1 MPGSR
6 ASICISPFYGSAAMV
21 AKRTLDKLRVL
32 IIEDDP
38 DFAAQLRIMLER
50 SAGIRRVECCETLLC
65 ALTRLH
71 AEPGDLAFL
80 DLHLPDSE
88 DLETLHRVRALYP
101 ALPIVV
107 LTAREDDDLG
117 DAAIR
122 IGAQDYVVKHRL
134 RAEILPRLLRNALT
148 RARLEEALQ
157 RSEQRGRALFEHGL
171 GLLCA
176 HDLEGRLLGIN
187 PAAAHALGFSP
198 EALVGRLLAELMPDA
213 MRPRLKD
220 YLRRIRRA
228 GEAEGVFPVLTRGGE
243 QRRWQFRN
251 RLLTAEPEP
260 YVLGFAIDVTDQ
272 IAAAE
277 RLGEQHAELTAI
289 QQVLP
294 LGLVRLDPM
303 GAALDANPAFARIM
317 GRPLAELLGDGWAV
331 ALHPEDRSRVVES
344 WAAVVRAG
352 ARSFASQH
360 RVQRPD
366 GEVRWVSVHA
376 DAFFVGAE
384 LRGYVASLEDITERH
399 LAQQSLAASARRLS
413 TITDAMPMMIGYSD
427 RDEYFVYVNR
437 AYERFYGAPR
447 EQIVGRAIRDVLGEA
462 RYLRRR
468 SYLTRA
474 RAGQSVR
481 FEDTDTSSGE
491 ELVQEVSYIPDV
503 NEEGGVDGIHMLVQ
517 DISAQRRETR
527 QLRTHA
533 ETDALT
539 GLFNRAGLLDRLGR
553 ALARSADQQ
562 TLLAVYYLDLD
573 GFKGINDRM
582 GHAAGDAVLRAVAQR
597 LTAAVRASDVV
608 ARLGG
613 DEFVILAAGL
623 REPLQARVLAEKIVV
638 SLRDPIACGTHAIT
652 ATASVGVALGD
663 GVAASPESIL
673 MRADV
678 MLYAAKRD
686 GRDRYRIAALDEPL
700 AGDGMPGD

>member
-1 MPGSR
+1 MPVGADGQCGPQAHLSAIAPGDPRPACFPRRSAVNVMPGSR

-331 ALHPEDRSRVVES
+331 RCTPRTARVSSNPGRPSCAPVLVRS
-344 WAAVVRAG
+344 
-352 ARSFASQH
+352 
-360 RVQRPD
+360 P
-366 GEVRWVSVHA
+366 VS
-376 DAFFVGAE
+376 
-384 LRGYVASLEDITERH
+384 
-399 LAQQSLAASARRLS
+399 
-413 TITDAMPMMIGYSD
+413 IGYSVPMAKCAGSRSTRMHFSWAPSCAVTSPASKTSPND
-427 RDEYFVYVNR
+427 TLPSR
-437 AYERFYGAPR
+437 AWPPA
-447 EQIVGRAIRDVLGEA
+447 
-462 RYLRRR
+462 
-468 SYLTRA
+468 
-474 RAGQSVR
+474 
-481 FEDTDTSSGE
+481 
-491 ELVQEVSYIPDV
+491 
-503 NEEGGVDGIHMLVQ
+503 
-517 DISAQRRETR
+517 
-527 QLRTHA
+527 
-533 ETDALT
+533 
-539 GLFNRAGLLDRLGR
+539 
-553 ALARSADQQ
+553 
-562 TLLAVYYLDLD
+562 
-573 GFKGINDRM
+573 
-582 GHAAGDAVLRAVAQR
+582 
-597 LTAAVRASDVV
+597 
-608 ARLGG
+608 
-613 DEFVILAAGL
+613 
-623 REPLQARVLAEKIVV
+623 
-638 SLRDPIACGTHAIT
+638 
-652 ATASVGVALGD
+652 
-663 GVAASPESIL
+663 
-673 MRADV
+673 
-678 MLYAAKRD
+678 RD
-686 GRDRYRIAALDEPL
+686 G
-700 AGDGMPGD
+700 

>member
-6 ASICISPFYGSAAMV
+6 ASICTSPFYGYAAMI
-21 AKRTLDKLRVL
+21 AERTLDALRVL

-50 SAGIRRVECCETLLC
+50 NAGIRRIECCETLLC
-65 ALTRLH
+65 ALTHLH
-71 AEPGDLAFL
+71 TEPRDLAFL

-88 DLETLHRVRALYP
+88 GLETLHRVRALYP

-107 LTAREDDDLG
+107 MTAREDDDLG

-134 RAEILPRLLRNALT
+134 HAEILPRLLRNALT
-148 RARLEEALQ
+148 RAHLEEALR

-176 HDLEGRLLGIN
+176 HDLEGRLLDIN
-187 PAAAHALGFSP
+187 PAAAHALGFSQ

-213 MRPRLKD
+213 MWPRLKD

-272 IAAAE
+272 MTAAE

-303 GAALDANPAFARIM
+303 GAALDANPAFAHIM
-317 GRPLAELLGDGWAV
+317 GRPLAELLGDGWSV

-366 GEVRWVSVHA
+366 GEVRWVSAHA

-427 RDEYFVYVNR
+427 RDECFVYVNR

-447 EQIVGRAIRDVLGEA
+447 EQIVGRTVRDVLGEA
-462 RYLRRR
+462 RYQRRR

-474 RAGQSVR
+474 LAGQSMR
-481 FEDTDTSSGE
+481 FEDADTSSGE

-503 NEEGGVDGIHMLVQ
+503 NEEGGVDGIHVLVQ

-527 QLRTHA
+527 QLRAHA

-539 GLFNRAGLLDRLGR
+539 GLLNRAGLLDRLGR

-582 GHAAGDAVLRAVAQR
+582 GHTVGDAVLCAVAQR

-613 DEFVILAAGL
+613 DEFVILAEGL
-623 REPLQARVLAEKIVV
+623 REPVQARVLAEKIVV
-638 SLRDPIACGTHAIT
+638 SLRDPIACGTHTIT

-663 GVAASPESIL
+663 GVAASPESML

-678 MLYAAKRD
+678 MLYAAKRE
-686 GRDRYRIAALDEPL
+686 GRDGYRIAALGEPL
-700 AGDGMPGD
+700 TGDGVPGD